1 MNFGIYVNQF
11 VDLAYIDNFYLLCY
25 NITMKNNTLVLNI
38 LKKNSKG
45 LTAYQILERIQKF
58 KFVQPMTIY
67 RALKELNDKGL
78 IHKTNK
84 NKTFHLCNTSG
95 SHEHNAVLAVCNDCG
110 VAEELKTKL
119 FSKIIK
125 HVKSKKKFNFSN
137 FNLEITTTCKECN
150 A

>member
-1 MNFGIYVNQF
+1 
-11 VDLAYIDNFYLLCY
+11 
-25 NITMKNNTLVLNI
+25 MKNNTLVLNI

-67 RALKELNDKGL
+67 RSLKELNDKGL

-125 HVKSKKKFNFSN
+125 HVKSKKKFDFSN

>member
-1 MNFGIYVNQF
+1 MN
-11 VDLAYIDNFYLLCY
+11 
-25 NITMKNNTLVLNI
+25 NNSVVLNI
-38 LKKNSKG
+38 LKKNTKG
-45 LTAYQILERIQKF
+45 LTAYEILNRVQKF
-58 KFVQPMTIY
+58 KSVQPMTIY
-67 RALKELNDKGL
+67 RALKHLTDNGL

-125 HVKSKKKFNFSN
+125 HVKSKNKFNFNN

-150 A
+150 

>member
-1 MNFGIYVNQF
+1 
-11 VDLAYIDNFYLLCY
+11 
-25 NITMKNNTLVLNI
+25 MKNNTLVLNI
-38 LKKNSKG
+38 LKKNSRG

-110 VAEELKTKL
+110 AAEELKTKL

-125 HVKSKKKFNFSN
+125 HVKSKKKFDFSN

>member
-1 MNFGIYVNQF
+1 
-11 VDLAYIDNFYLLCY
+11 
-25 NITMKNNTLVLNI
+25 MKNNTLVLNI

-67 RALKELNDKGL
+67 RALKKLNDKGL

-125 HVKSKKKFNFSN
+125 HVKSKKKFNFNN

>member
-1 MNFGIYVNQF
+1 M
-11 VDLAYIDNFYLLCY
+11 LCY
-25 NITMKNNTLVLNI
+25 NITMNNNSVVLNI
-38 LKKNSKG
+38 LKKNTKG
-45 LTAYQILERIQKF
+45 LTAYEILNRVQKF
-58 KFVQPMTIY
+58 KSVQPMTIY
-67 RALKELNDKGL
+67 RALKHLTDNGL

-125 HVKSKKKFNFSN
+125 HVKSKSKFNFNS

-150 A
+150 

>member
-1 MNFGIYVNQF
+1 MN
-11 VDLAYIDNFYLLCY
+11 
-25 NITMKNNTLVLNI
+25 NNAVLLNI
-38 LKKNSKG
+38 LKKNTKG
-45 LTAYQILERIQKF
+45 LTAYEILNRVQKF
-58 KFVQPMTIY
+58 KSVQPMTIY
-67 RALKELNDKGL
+67 RALKHLTDNGL

-125 HVKSKKKFNFSN
+125 HVKSKSKFNFNS

-150 A
+150 